1 MDCKSAAFGH
11 AWFDPRNLH
20 QIKEMWQS
28 PVYCNSLENCRV
40 ERHREFESH
49 RFRQS
54 CLLSSYTGTP
64 KNLPMS
70 TKART
75 GQEELGYRGF
85 KRHSEHLLCIAS
97 SIGRALV
104 SKTRGWEFEALAV
117 RQVSTDWWRSWL
129 AHMPV
134 THGVAGSSPVQSANV
149 FKMRLW

>member
-1 MDCKSAAFGH
+1 MSSNLTVSAK
-11 AWFDPRNLH
+11 L
-20 QIKEMWQS
+20 
-28 PVYCNSLENCRV
+28 
-40 ERHREFESH
+40 
-49 RFRQS
+49 

-64 KNLPMS
+64 KNLPLS
-70 TKART
+70 TNART

-149 FKMRLW
+149 LKMREWWNGIHRRLKISRRKACGFESRLSHQ